1 MLDALSD
8 GELCVCE
15 LTRLVDA
22 DQSTVSRHLAVLKRA
37 GIVEDRKEGTMTI
50 YTLKTRCI
58 QGIWECI
65 EKVLK
70 DNLNEQQAAMDD

>member
-1 MLDALSD
+1 MIDALSD

-15 LTRLVDA
+15 LTRMVDA

-50 YTLKTRCI
+50 YTLKTCCI

-65 EKVLK
+65 ERVLK
-70 DNLNEQQAAMDD
+70 DNLDEQQAAMND